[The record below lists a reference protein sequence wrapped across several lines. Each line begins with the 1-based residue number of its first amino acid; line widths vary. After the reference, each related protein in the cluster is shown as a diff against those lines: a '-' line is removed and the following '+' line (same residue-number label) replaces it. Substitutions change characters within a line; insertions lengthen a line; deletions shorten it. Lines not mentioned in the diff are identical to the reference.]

1 MGTKVLN
8 AAAEETGKA
17 YSVTIGDEG
26 GVENVE
32 EITLVEE

>member
-17 YSVTIGDEG
+17 FAVTMGDEG
-26 GVENVE
+26 GVEEVE
-32 EITLVEE
+32 EINLVD